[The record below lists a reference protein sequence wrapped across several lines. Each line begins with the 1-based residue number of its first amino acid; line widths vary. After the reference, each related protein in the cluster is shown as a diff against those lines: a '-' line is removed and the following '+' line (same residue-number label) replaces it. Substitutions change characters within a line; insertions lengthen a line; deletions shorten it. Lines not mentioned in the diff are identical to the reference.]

1 VGGGTPVRVTVGGGR
16 RLDVRVSGPE
26 GGAGLVH
33 HHGTPGACVQ
43 MRTTQAVASKH
54 GLRLITMSRPGYGDS
69 DRNPGRRVADVVA
82 DVAAVLDELEVE
94 RCVCAGWSGGGPH
107 ALACGAVLPDRVAG
121 VLVVAGV
128 GPYGADGLDFVAG
141 MGAQN
146 IEEFGLALEG
156 ESRLRPY
163 LEKEREP
170 LLNARPEDV
179 IAAWS
184 TLLPPVDRA
193 ALTAEYGEDVA
204 AQLRESV
211 RTGIDGWVDD
221 DLAFVKPWGF
231 ELEDVRCPV
240 VLCQGRADLMVPYAH
255 GEWLARRLPRVTPH
269 LDPVEGHM
277 SWNLRLDGIFEEL
290 LVQAGIGA
298 G

>member
-1 VGGGTPVRVTVGGGR
+1 MVGDATPVRVTAGDGR

-26 GGAGLVH
+26 GAIPVVH

-43 MRTTQAVASKH
+43 TRVTQAATSKH

-69 DRNPGRRVADVVA
+69 DRNAGRCVADVVA
-82 DVAAVLDELEVE
+82 DVEAVLDELGAE
-94 RCVCAGWSGGGPH
+94 RCICAGWSGGGPH
-107 ALACGAVLPDRVAG
+107 ALACGAGLPDRVAG
-121 VLVVAGV
+121 VLVVAGA
-128 GPYGADGLDFVAG
+128 GPYGAGGLDFLAG
-141 MGAQN
+141 MGEQN
-146 IEEFGLALEG
+146 IEEFGLAIEG
-156 ESRLRPY
+156 EARLRPF
-163 LEKEREP
+163 LEKERE
-170 LLNARPEDV
+170 LLINASADDV

-211 RTGIDGWVDD
+211 RTGVDGWVDD

-255 GEWLARRLPRVTPH
+255 GEWLSRHLPNVTPH

-290 LVQAGIGA
+290 LDRTSPG
-298 G
+298 